1 MKRSASWLAAL
12 IAVPGLVVPAQVL
25 GAQPETAQHFLE
37 RCDKTGEPC
46 KLQIRA
52 ELRLL
57 ERSRTTCL
65 PGSVSMEAAAKKI
78 QSLLEDVVEEDPDTF
93 RTLPYQPVVRQ
104 IAAFLW
110 PCEPIS

>member
-1 MKRSASWLAAL
+1 
-12 IAVPGLVVPAQVL
+12 
-25 GAQPETAQHFLE
+25 
-37 RCDKTGEPC
+37 
-46 KLQIRA
+46 
-52 ELRLL
+52 
-57 ERSRTTCL
+57 
-65 PGSVSMEAAAKKI
+65 MEAAAKKI